1 MTIAPTAETRRRPVE
16 PRLWLAAAALI
27 VCVLLEVTV
36 MPYIRVAEGIPDL
49 VAAAV
54 VSLGVLRGP
63 LVGGIGGFAG
73 GLLLEL
79 TAPVG
84 TLGVLALLYM
94 TVGWFAGRYTERPE
108 GETLVVPLGLAVLG
122 AGFVQ
127 VAYAGV
133 HVLLGETVPAA
144 YLVGNIVLPT
154 MALTALLAPPVLLV
168 IRRILGGPQLL
179 EPHTGVGA

>member
-1 MTIAPTAETRRRPVE
+1 VTIAPTVETRRRPIE
-16 PRLWLAAAALI
+16 GKLWLAGLALLL
-27 VCVLLEVTV
+27 CVLLEVTV
-36 MPYIRVAEGIPDL
+36 MPYVRVAEGIPDL

-54 VSLGVLRGP
+54 VSLGVMRGP
-63 LVGGIGGFAG
+63 LVGGVSGFAG

-84 TLGVLALLYM
+84 TLGVLAVLYLA
-94 TVGWFAGRYTERPE
+94 VGWFAGRYTERPE
-108 GETLVVPLGLAVLG
+108 GGTLLVPLGLSVLA

-127 VAYAGV
+127 VAYAGM

-144 YLVGNIVLPT
+144 FLVGHIVVPQ

-168 IRRILGGPQLL
+168 MRRILGSPYVL
-179 EPHTGVGA
+179 EPHAMAQ